1 MLHVATSSSAEDERA
16 GGGRAGG
23 GEYRES
29 RAEVNIGRH
38 GRRQQGKPRVG
49 TGGGSECWEVPAGEV
64 SDDGLREARRMS
76 LSRAGEEEVDVACR
90 GGGGECGASGTG
102 R

>member
-1 MLHVATSSSAEDERA
+1 M
-16 GGGRAGG
+16 
-23 GEYRES
+23 
-29 RAEVNIGRH
+29 NIGRH

-64 SDDGLREARRMS
+64 SGLRDARRMS
-76 LSRAGEEEVDVACR
+76 LSRAGEEDVIVARRGGGGECGAGEEEVDVARR